1 MKRGMR
7 MCLSVLALTLAL
19 CLPAGAVSGWE
30 MHALKKEAVKAETV
44 QAFLDKLNGEYVVNM
59 QVRYELAGVFSN
71 TPAEI
76 LPAIPNTLVDNAHYP
91 RLADLL
97 KALRPADGA
106 SSGKKGERIY
116 LGVTTDD
123 DTVFFCGDGD
133 RLYVRGSLG
142 EGVFSVDTDAS
153 RALMNAV
160 DALPGVARARHEA
173 LRSCSQNVVASDRFR
188 ALDWAKEIVGDG
200 KELLV
205 PEKTNP
211 AALRVDY
218 RAVNTIQ
225 IYDGGRYYV
234 AVTGEADRKR
244 LCNLVNAVQPAKQ
257 LEKELSNREDDD
269 SLRLEF
275 RFFDGSKHEYQLADN
290 TDNLVVDGKLYS
302 DWDVVHIFGAV
313 LADVYYRYPTRAA
326 WLGYM
331 NPDRIQSIT
340 HLTGTDTVTYTA
352 GRQAN
357 RIERLAKELKDIRV
371 YGAIPCRSGRQ
382 PEEIRDR
389 APSESYILTFD
400 SGDVYNVARYG
411 DEYLR
416 VEWAGENENYLY
428 RL

>member
-1 MKRGMR
+1 MKRVMR
-7 MCLSVLALTLAL
+7 TCLAALALTLAL

-30 MHALKKEAVKAETV
+30 MHALKKEAAKAGAV
-44 QAFLDKLNGEYVVNM
+44 QAFLDKLNGEHVVNM

-71 TPAEI
+71 TPSESF
-76 LPAIPNTLVDNAHYP
+76 PAIPNTLIDNAHYQ
-91 RLADLL
+91 RLAGLV
-97 KALRPADGA
+97 KALKPADGA
-106 SSGKKGERIY
+106 SSGKSGERTY
-116 LGVTTDD
+116 LGVTMDD

-142 EGVFSVDTDAS
+142 EGTFSVDKAAS
-153 RALMNAV
+153 RALADAV
-160 DALPGVARARHEA
+160 DALPGVAKARHEA
-173 LRSCSQNVVASDRFR
+173 LRSYSQSATASNRFR
-188 ALDWAKEIVGDG
+188 ALDSAKDIVGDG
-200 KELLV
+200 SELLV

-234 AVTGEADRKR
+234 AVTGEKDRKR

-269 SLRLEF
+269 TLRLEL
-275 RFFDGSKHEYQLADN
+275 RFFDGRKHEYQLADN
-290 TDNLVVDGKLYS
+290 SDNLVVDGKLYS

-313 LADVYYRYPTRAA
+313 LADTYYRYPTRAA

-331 NPDRIQSIT
+331 NPYKIESIT
-340 HLTGTDTVTYTA
+340 CLTGTDTVTYTA
-352 GRQAN
+352 GRNEN
-357 RIERLAKELKDIRV
+357 RVARIAKELKDIRV
-371 YGAIPCRSGRQ
+371 YDAVPLRSGKQ
-382 PEEIRDR
+382 PEEIADR
-389 APSESYILTFD
+389 APSESYILTFE